1 MGLLK
6 NGDCRSPE
14 TNHRSYKQADM
25 KPRITLAE
33 STVEDGSP
41 LELQEHDGRRY
52 LLVQGQQICGPASR
66 AVEEELAKLAAAPF
80 RPARQPR
87 IWMIGLGLGHMLKSI
102 IQELPQKR
110 AVYTVAENRSDL
122 IDWNRKFVSESA
134 LDDPRVVI
142 EKDPGAEALNKQSGC
157 LHAIMIHLDSAPLGS
172 KQRFLVN
179 DKRWTAATYE
189 ALQPGGLLA
198 IAASQKMPS
207 LTRNLERDG
216 YEVVE
221 HLVPATPAAKKPRLV
236 PIWLARKS
244 RGEL

>member
-1 MGLLK
+1 
-6 NGDCRSPE
+6 
-14 TNHRSYKQADM
+14 M

-33 STVEDGSP
+33 TQFTDGSP

-66 AVEEELAKLAAAPF
+66 AAEEELAKLAAAPF

-87 IWMIGLGLGHMLKSI
+87 VWLMGLGLGHMLKSM

-110 AVYTVAENRSDL
+110 AVYTVAENRSEL
-122 IDWNRKFVSESA
+122 VDWNREFFPETP
-134 LDDPRVVI
+134 LNDPRVVL
-142 EKDPGAEALNKQSGC
+142 EKDPGADTLNKQSGC
-157 LHAIMIHLDSAPLGS
+157 LHAILIHLDYAPLGP
-172 KQRFLVN
+172 KQRLLVN
-179 DKRWTAATYE
+179 DKRWMSATYE

-198 IAASQKMPS
+198 IASTTKMPT
-207 LTRNLERDG
+207 LTRNLEREG

-221 HLVPATPAAKKPRLV
+221 HLVPASPLAKKPRLL

-244 RGEL
+244 KGLA

>member
-1 MGLLK
+1 
-6 NGDCRSPE
+6 
-14 TNHRSYKQADM
+14 M

-33 STVEDGSP
+33 TTLEDGSS
-41 LELQEHDGRRY
+41 LELQEHDERRY
-52 LLVQGQQICGPASR
+52 LLIHGQQICGPATR
-66 AVEEELAKLAAAPF
+66 ATEEELAKLAAAPF

-110 AVYTVAENRSDL
+110 AVYTVAESCSEL
-122 IDWNRKFVSESA
+122 IDWNREFVSESA

-142 EKDPGAEALNKQSGC
+142 ESDPGANALNKQSGC
-157 LHAIMIHLDSAPLGS
+157 LHAILIHLDSAPLAS
-172 KQRFLVN
+172 KQRLYVN
-179 DKRWTAATYE
+179 DKRWIAATYE

-198 IAASQKMPS
+198 IAATRKIPN

-221 HLVPATPAAKKPRLV
+221 HMVPASPNAKKPRFV

-244 RGEL
+244 RIAE